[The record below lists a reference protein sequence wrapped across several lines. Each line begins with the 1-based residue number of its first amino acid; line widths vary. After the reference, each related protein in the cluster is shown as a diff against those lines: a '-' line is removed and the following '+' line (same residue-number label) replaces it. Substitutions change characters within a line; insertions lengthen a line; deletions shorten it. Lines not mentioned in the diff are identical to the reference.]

1 MTLGARVRQC
11 RLALSWS
18 QAELADRI
26 GVKQQSIDQLESGKV
41 SRPRYIVELAESL
54 NVPMDWLRH
63 GKGQVHLSRPTGG
76 RPDTSPAWAFEPD
89 IETISGQTGEK
100 AYFEL
105 DGQAFALVPVYDA
118 RASAGP
124 GALNTETS
132 EPLYHNVFRQD
143 WLKSLTS
150 STPDNLAVMRVAGD
164 SMWDTLQDG
173 DFILVD
179 RMIKQCSRDGLYVI
193 RYQDEDEVMVKRLIR
208 QPSSKLLIIKSDNPN
223 YPPQTSN
230 LQDDDLEIEGRVIW
244 LSRSIG

>member
-18 QAELADRI
+18 QAELANKI
-26 GVKQQSIDQLESGKV
+26 GVKQQSVDQLESGKV
-41 SRPRYIVELAESL
+41 SRPRYIVELAETL

-76 RPDTSPAWAFEPD
+76 RPDATPAWAFEPD
-89 IETISGQTGEK
+89 VNTVPGKPGEK
-100 AYFEL
+100 VYFEL

-124 GALNTETS
+124 GALNVDR
-132 EPLYHNVFRQD
+132 PQPMYHNVFRQD
-143 WLKSLTS
+143 WLKTLTPS
-150 STPDNLAVMRVAGD
+150 SADNLAVMRVAGD

-179 RMIKQCSRDGLYVI
+179 RAVQQCSRDGLYVI
-193 RYQDEDEVMVKRLIR
+193 RYQDGDEIMVKRLIR
-208 QPSSKLLIIKSDNPN
+208 HPSSKLLIVKSDNPN
-223 YPPQTSN
+223 YPSQMS
-230 LQDDDLEIEGRVIW
+230 LQDDDLHIEGRVVW

>member
-18 QAELADRI
+18 QTDLASRI

-41 SRPRYIVELAESL
+41 RWPRYIVELSETL
-54 NVPMDWLRH
+54 NVPLDWLRH
-63 GKGQVHLSRPTGG
+63 GKGRVHLSRPTTS
-76 RPDTSPAWAFEPD
+76 RDDMSPAWAFEPEINMVAGD
-89 IETISGQTGEK
+89 DGGK

-105 DGQAFALVPVYDA
+105 NGQSFALVPVYDA

-124 GALNTETS
+124 GALNADTPQ
-132 EPLYHNVFRQD
+132 PLYHNVFRQD
-143 WLKSLTS
+143 QLKTLTAS
-150 STPDNLAVMRVAGD
+150 QADQLAVIRIADD

-179 RMIKQCSRDGLYVI
+179 RAITRCNRDGLYVL
-193 RYQDEDEVMVKRLIR
+193 RYSDGDELVVKRLIR
-208 QPSSKLLIIKSDNPN
+208 QPSSELLTVKSDNPN
-223 YPPQTSN
+223 YPCQTSV
-230 LQDDDLEIEGRVIW
+230 QDDGLFIEGRVVW

>member
-18 QAELADRI
+18 QAELANKI
-26 GVKQQSIDQLESGKV
+26 GVKQQSVDQLESGKV
-41 SRPRYIVELAESL
+41 SRPRYIVELAETL

-63 GKGQVHLSRPTGG
+63 GKGQVHLSRQTSG
-76 RPDTSPAWAFEPD
+76 RPDAAPTWAFEPD
-89 IETISGQTGEK
+89 VDAVAGKSGEK
-100 AYFEL
+100 VHFEL

-124 GALNTETS
+124 GALNLDA
-132 EPLYHNVFRQD
+132 PQPMYHNVFRQD
-143 WLKSLTS
+143 WLKTVTPS
-150 STPDNLAVMRVAGD
+150 SADNLAVMRVAGD

-179 RMIKQCSRDGLYVI
+179 RAVQQCSRDGLYVI
-193 RYQDEDEVMVKRLIR
+193 RYQDGDEVMVKRLIR
-208 QPSSKLLIIKSDNPN
+208 HPSSKLLIVKSDNPN
-223 YPPQTSN
+223 YPSQMS
-230 LQDDDLEIEGRVIW
+230 LQDDDLHIVGRVVW

>member
-26 GVKQQSIDQLESGKV
+26 GVKQQSIDQLEAGKV
-41 SRPRYIVELAESL
+41 SRPRYIVELAEAL

-63 GKGQVHLSRPTGG
+63 GKGQVHLSRPTSG
-76 RPDTSPAWAFEPD
+76 RPDSAPAWAFEPEID
-89 IETISGQTGEK
+89 TVDGQTGEK

-124 GALNTETS
+124 GALNTEVPQ
-132 EPLYHNVFRQD
+132 PLYHNVFRQD
-143 WLKSLTS
+143 WLKSLTA
-150 STPDNLAVMRVAGD
+150 STPENLAVMRVAGD
-164 SMWDTLQDG
+164 SMWETLQDG
-173 DFILVD
+173 DYILVD
-179 RMIKQCSRDGLYVI
+179 RAIKQCSRDGLYVI
-193 RYQDEDEVMVKRLIR
+193 RYQDGDEVMVKRLIR
-208 QPSSKLLIIKSDNPN
+208 QPSSKLLIVKSDNAN
-223 YPPQTSN
+223 YPSQTS
-230 LQDDDLEIEGRVIW
+230 LKDSDLEIEGRVIW

>member
-18 QAELADRI
+18 QAELASRI

-63 GKGQVHLSRPTGG
+63 GKGQVHLSRSTGG
-76 RPDTSPAWAFEPD
+76 RADAPPAWAFEPD
-89 IETISGQTGEK
+89 MATLSEQGGDK
-100 AYFEL
+100 AFFEL
-105 DGQAFALVPVYDA
+105 DGQAFAMVPVYDA

-124 GALNTETS
+124 GALNTETPQ
-132 EPLYHNVFRQD
+132 PLYHNVFRQD
-143 WLKSLTS
+143 WLKSLTA

-179 RMIKQCSRDGLYVI
+179 RTIRQCSRDGLYVI
-193 RYQDEDEVMVKRLIR
+193 RYQDGDELMVKRLIR
-208 QPSSKLLIIKSDNPN
+208 QPSSKLLIVKSDNPN
-223 YPPQTSN
+223 YPSQTS
-230 LQDDDLEIEGRVIW
+230 LKDDDLEIEGRVIW